1 MREGHYLRHLRRL
14 KRAYSAKR
22 EELLAQLRPLFEAGD
37 VMAAGLAV
45 LLRLPDGV
53 SDVAIADALRRFGM
67 SPSPLSLWYAAAE
80 TARAGLLLGVAT
92 SPKRDLAKSCER
104 LVKIIRRFT

>member
-1 MREGHYLRHLRRL
+1 L